1 MEILNTLTSGE
12 DFATINNMFRKC
24 IHITKIA
31 KFNKRFIEGKM
42 LGVIETDIVSF
53 VIWTVSKSLSSR
65 NTI

>member
-53 VIWTVSKSLSSR
+53 VI
-65 NTI
+65 